1 MDLEREHPDIK
12 PSLLKS
18 LSNVQPRHLLDRRI
32 NPPAASSSPAPVLPD
47 AEPLAVGSEVLIPLA
62 DVRR

>member
-12 PSLLKS
+12 QSLLKS
-18 LSNVQPRHLLDRRI
+18 LSNVQPRHLLDRRL
-32 NPPAASSSPAPVLPD
+32 NPPAPLEAQAPVLVD
-47 AEPLAVGSEVLIPLA
+47 AEPVAVGHDVLIPLP